1 MEAKRKLTRGKLWAE
16 SGGIGFRKNC
26 VFRTLSEALELRRVE
41 EAKDP
46 RHRELRH
53 REEERAEGRN
63 GHHQVEVNQQIGDK
77 LCESLNDRR
86 ADNSDARILAKRS
99 GDLRNYGLV
108 ETSQL
113 AWLIS

>member
-53 REEERAEGRN
+53 RKEEGAEQRD
-63 GHHQVEVNQQIGDK
+63 GHHQVKVDEKYPVTAMDGI
-77 LCESLNDRR
+77 ERERRR
-86 ADNSDARILAKRS
+86 AIQSTRS
-99 GDLRNYGLV
+99 GTRQAPPA
-108 ETSQL
+108 TSTRPTHK
-113 AWLIS
+113 